1 MAQARLGYRF
11 SPRTL
16 RGILSDPATGTASAT
31 PETDRIGVMPNLDA
45 IVTGVLNAIEDV
57 HVRDHVGD
65 SGDPHSGPISA
76 SPDIIARPSP
86 VSNPQA
92 AFGQGGGT

>member
-31 PETDRIGVMPNLDA
+31 AETESDRRDA
-45 IVTGVLNAIEDV
+45 EPRRDRDWRLNAIEDV
-57 HVRDHVGD
+57 YVRDHVGD

-92 AFGQGGGT
+92 ALG